1 MGRHS
6 GIRRYPQASGDIC
19 LDFANTLRGLRGGA
33 AVELLREYDNLVEW
47 AEQAGALSSAEARL
61 QRREGERRTTA
72 AAGVLAR
79 ARSLREVI
87 YRIFA
92 TLAEERGPASTDL
105 EALNAELGRALAHAR
120 VDRIPDGFAW
130 GWESETA
137 DLDRLL
143 WPVARAA
150 ARLLT
155 SIPAKA
161 VRECSNPFCSGLYID
176 TSRNHSRRW
185 CDMRTCG
192 SRAKTRAR
200 RRRQA
205 ES

>member
-1 MGRHS
+1 MSRSTSSPRFPHT
-6 GIRRYPQASGDIC
+6 SGDIC

-33 AVELLREYDNLVEW
+33 AVELLRDYADLADW
-47 AEQAGALSSAEARL
+47 AEQAGALTSAEARL

-92 TLAEERGPASTDL
+92 TVAAERGAPTTDL

-120 VDRIPDGFAW
+120 VDRVPDGFAW

-137 DLDRLL
+137 DLDHLM
-143 WPVARAA
+143 WPVALAA

-155 SIPAKA
+155 VTPSRAI
-161 VRECSNPFCSGLYID
+161 RECSNPFCSGLFID

-192 SRAKTRAR
+192 NRAKAGRH
-200 RRRQA
+200 RRRQGNG
-205 ES
+205 

>member
-1 MGRHS
+1 MGRRTS
-6 GIRRYPQASGDIC
+6 SRRFPHGSGDLC
-19 LDFANTLRGLRGGA
+19 LELVNTLRGARGAGV
-33 AVELLREYDNLVEW
+33 VELLREYADLVAW
-47 AEQAGALSSAEARL
+47 AAEAGVLGPSEARL
-61 QRREGERRTTA
+61 CQREGERRTTA

-79 ARSLREVI
+79 ARSLRECI

-92 TLAEERGPASTDL
+92 AVATEHGPMSTDL

-120 VDRIPDGFAW
+120 VDRVADGFVW

-155 SIPAKA
+155 A
-161 VRECSNPFCSGLYID
+161 VPSKTIRECSNPYCSGLFID

-185 CDMRTCG
+185 CGMRACG
-192 SRAKTRAR
+192 SRGMVRGSR
-200 RRRQA
+200 RRA
-205 ES
+205 PGD